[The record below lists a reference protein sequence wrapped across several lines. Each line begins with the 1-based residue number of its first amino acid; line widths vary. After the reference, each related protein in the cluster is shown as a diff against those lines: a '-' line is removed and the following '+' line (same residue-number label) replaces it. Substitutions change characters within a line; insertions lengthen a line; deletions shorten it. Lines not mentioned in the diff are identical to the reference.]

1 MKETILIDSNSLEKI
16 IHRISNEI
24 LESSNNYS
32 DLVII
37 GIKTRGEYLARRVVD
52 NINKIESLKVPLGV
66 IDITFHRDDFSN
78 KFIMP
83 KLGPSDIQFDLNE
96 KNVVLIDDVLYTGRT
111 IRAAMDEIFSFGRP
125 EKVKLAVID
134 DRGHRELPIRPD
146 FVGKNFP
153 TDLNEHI
160 IVKMK
165 EIDKKDEIVKVS
177 K

>member
-66 IDITFHRDDFSN
+66 IDITFHRDDFSD

-83 KLGPSDIQFDLNE
+83 KLGPSDIPFDLNE

-125 EKVKLAVID
+125 EKVKLAVIV

>member
-83 KLGPSDIQFDLNE
+83 KLGPSDIPFDLNE

-125 EKVKLAVID
+125 EKVKLAVIV